1 MNKDVMF
8 SSKTDEWE
16 TPQYFFDD
24 INKEFYFDFDA
35 CASAENAK
43 CKRYCTKEQDGLVQK
58 WGGGADLVQPSVWSR
73 NRKMGKESIRRVA

>member
-58 WGGGADLVQPSVWSR
+58 WGGCGFGATLRMVERSE
-73 NRKMGKESIRRVA
+73 NG